1 MPVAIDEPRARPL
14 EDLSGVVVAPEPL
27 GHGGGGDGR
36 VPGGGGGDRPAA
48 RGSWP
53 LLPALVVIVLLA
65 ALLTFLGMLTQIWA
79 NLAGSQLPGA

>member
-14 EDLSGVVVAPEPL
+14 EDLSGVVVTPEPMR
-27 GHGGGGDGR
+27 HGGGGDGPL
-36 VPGGGGGDRPAA
+36 PGGGGDGPAG

-53 LLPALVVIVLLA
+53 LLPALIVIVLLA
-65 ALLTFLGMLTQIWA
+65 VLLTFLGMLTQIWA

>member
-1 MPVAIDEPRARPL
+1 MPVAVDEPRARRPQ
-14 EDLSGVVVAPEPL
+14 DLSGGVVAPEPL
-27 GHGGGGDGR
+27 RHGGGDGDGR
-36 VPGGGGGDRPAA
+36 LPGGGGRPAG

-53 LLPALVVIVLLA
+53 LVPALVVIVLLA